1 MRQQA
6 LLVPL
11 IVITLGSQVAAQ
23 ERATETQRVTPNF
36 VSTISSVQIR
46 PPIGSQAASY
56 CKFTNRTGERL
67 ELTFRNAG
75 NIEAPPGTVSV
86 RFGGGT
92 TETTQHP
99 AIRPYKTV
107 RVSVPSD
114 CAGDCAFTVEW
125 RTQPNAQLTTVE
137 GHCIG

>member
-11 IVITLGSQVAAQ
+11 IVLRWEVRSRRRKGQL
-23 ERATETQRVTPNF
+23 RHKRVTPNF

-86 RFGGGT
+86 RFGGGA
-92 TETTQHP
+92 EYRNHP
-99 AIRPYKTV
+99 TPRHPTV
-107 RVSVPSD
+107 
-114 CAGDCAFTVEW
+114 
-125 RTQPNAQLTTVE
+125 
-137 GHCIG
+137 